1 MKNSKKKKKKKKRKI
16 QFYVLY
22 KNLYNT
28 IAQPDKISTRIGDVG
43 FSLPVL
49 IFHANV

>member
-1 MKNSKKKKKKKKRKI
+1 MLFDYMLKTQMNNSMYYIKN
-16 QFYVLY
+16 VC
-22 KNLYNT
+22 NT